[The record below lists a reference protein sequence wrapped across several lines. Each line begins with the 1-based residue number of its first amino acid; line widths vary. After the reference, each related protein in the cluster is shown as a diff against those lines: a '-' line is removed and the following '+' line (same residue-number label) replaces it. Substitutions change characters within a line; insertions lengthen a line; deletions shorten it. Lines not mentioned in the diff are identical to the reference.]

1 MTSSA
6 ARARA
11 PNTEPAPT
19 LPSAAQ
25 TGPDT
30 ADQDTRPDT
39 IVIRDLQ
46 VRNIIGVDSWERIK
60 RQPIGISVTLET
72 ESMEAAA
79 RSDTVTD
86 TVNYGTLSKRV
97 CAYSED
103 TAFKS
108 VEALAAGILRICLAE
123 PRALR
128 ATVRIDKPK
137 ALLQAAAAGVEI
149 TRTKQSLDCP
159 VPTAAGVKMLPDRI
173 FVRDLRCSTI
183 IGVNP
188 WEREAKQVVVIQ
200 LQLWVHLDT
209 SPLAEDYVPPHHNY
223 RTIVR
228 TLIQLVEASQFKTV
242 EALASTIARTV
253 IIRCQVPKLTVRVE
267 KPSALAFAAGA
278 GVELTRMLTDYA
290 SESEASAAE
299 RNAHLL
305 DAGIAA
311 ARRHSLSQVISS
323 DANRPH
329 YVWLALGSN
338 QGSPAHQIHEAL
350 ARLGQ
355 SLHTRV
361 TNTSFLYCTPPMYR
375 TDQAKFLN
383 CACTVQ
389 TSLTPQALLA
399 FLKSIETGMGR
410 DLALARQ
417 ERNGPRPIDIDV
429 LFYDRLVLT
438 TDDLTIPHPRIAE
451 RLFVLFPLD
460 DIAKDMEH
468 PALYKTCHQLLQL
481 RLHTEPDHGI
491 ERVVPI
497 RDQLWSWDCKTYLM
511 GILNCTPD
519 SFSDGGQY
527 TNVSDAMAHAQNMVA
542 DGADILDVGGLSTR
556 PHAEEIPVAE
566 EVARIVPT
574 IEALRQQAKL
584 CTPISIDTYH
594 SAVAEAAVHA
604 GADMINDITG
614 GLRDPQILQVAA
626 QHRVPICLMH
636 MRGDAKTMM
645 SLTNYGSHTTDLLKH
660 SSSKRASDSHRS
672 VVSAVATELQAC
684 VRKALQAGIYR
695 WNIIVDPGIG
705 FAKTAV
711 QDIELLR
718 DLPRF
723 TSKQSPLP
731 DFPVLVGTSRKKF
744 IGKLTD
750 QPVPANRVYGT
761 AATCAAA
768 IAGGCNILR
777 VHDVRAMRDVLKMSD
792 SIWRRHR

>member
-1 MTSSA
+1 MASFA

-11 PNTEPAPT
+11 PNAPT
-19 LPSAAQ
+19 APALPSAAR
-25 TGPDT
+25 TGGIST
-30 ADQDTRPDT
+30 NQDSQADT

-46 VRNIIGVDSWERIK
+46 VRNIIGVDSWERVK
-60 RQPIGISVTLET
+60 RQPIGVSVTLQT
-72 ESMEAAA
+72 ESMETAA

-86 TVNYGTLSKRV
+86 TINYGTLSKRV
-97 CAYSED
+97 SAYSED

-149 TRTKQSLDCP
+149 SRTKQSLNRPALTTVD
-159 VPTAAGVKMLPDRI
+159 AKSLPDRI

-183 IGVNP
+183 VGVNP

-228 TLIQLVEASQFKTV
+228 TLTQLVEASQYKTV
-242 EALASTIARTV
+242 EALASAIARAV
-253 IIRCQVPKLTVRVE
+253 ITRCHVPKLTVRVE

-278 GVELTRMLTDYA
+278 GVELTRTLADYA

-299 RNAHLL
+299 RNAQLL

-311 ARRHSLSQVISS
+311 DRRLSLSQVVPSDSS
-323 DANRPH
+323 RPH
-329 YVWLALGSN
+329 YAWLALGSN
-338 QGSPAHQIHEAL
+338 QGSPAQQIHEAL
-350 ARLGQ
+350 ACLSQ
-355 SLHTRV
+355 SQHTRV

-389 TSLTPQALLA
+389 TNLAPKALLV
-399 FLKSIETGMGR
+399 FLKSIEADMGR
-410 DLALARQ
+410 DLALATQ
-417 ERNGPRPIDIDV
+417 KRNGPRPIDLDI

-438 TDDLTIPHPRIAE
+438 TDDLVIPHPRIAE

-468 PALYKTCHQLLQL
+468 PTLYKTCHQLLQL

-497 RDQLWSWDCKTYLM
+497 RDQLWSWDRKTYLM

-519 SFSDGGQY
+519 SFSDGGQW
-527 TNVSDAMAHAQNMVA
+527 TNVSDAMAHAQGMVA
-542 DGADILDVGGLSTR
+542 DGMDVLDIGGLSTR
-556 PHAEEIPVAE
+556 PNSEEIPVPE
-566 EVARIVPT
+566 EIARIVPT

-584 CTPISIDTYH
+584 TTPISVDTYH
-594 SAVAEAAVHA
+594 SAVAEAAVQA

-614 GLRDPQILQVAA
+614 GLRDPRILQVAA

-636 MRGDAKTMM
+636 MRGDAKSMM
-645 SLTNYGSHTTDLLKH
+645 SLTNYPSDTTDLPIH
-660 SSSKRASDSHRS
+660 ASGKSISEHRRC
-672 VVSAVATELQAC
+672 VVYAVAAELQAC

-705 FAKTAV
+705 FAKTAA
-711 QDIELLR
+711 QDVELLR

-777 VHDVRAMRDVLKMSD
+777 VHDVRAMRDVLRMSD
-792 SIWRRHR
+792 SIWRRQL